1 MDKKKISDETYN
13 KLKEDN
19 KIKPKWN
26 NNTIIIIKETINN
39 YIQSIFNGKQFKNEI
54 NLGRMDFI
62 YKAIPKELIK
72 NQEISKDKMNEINN
86 VIQNE
91 VNNAVILFNKKRKEL
106 PLFENFL
113 GAHKKI
119 LIKITEDKIKE
130 LMSNIHYSEY
140 KIPYNSDNF
149 YGFLK
154 KNEKIIL
161 NSDQSFNILIN
172 EISQNKSYEYN
183 NILIPKLPSWNKIK
197 NNIKLKLK
205 VNAMNF
211 VKMY

>member
-1 MDKKKISDETYN
+1 
-13 KLKEDN
+13 
-19 KIKPKWN
+19 
-26 NNTIIIIKETINN
+26 
-39 YIQSIFNGKQFKNEI
+39 
-54 NLGRMDFI
+54 MDFI

-113 GAHKKI
+113 GDQI
-119 LIKITEDKIKE
+119 LIKIADDKIKE
-130 LMSNIHYSEY
+130 LMSNIHYSED

-161 NSDQSFNILIN
+161 NSNKNHQSFNYLIN

-183 NILIPKLPSWNKIK
+183 NILILPSWNKK
-197 NNIKLKLK
+197 KK
-205 VNAMNF
+205 
-211 VKMY
+211 

>member
-1 MDKKKISDETYN
+1 
-13 KLKEDN
+13 
-19 KIKPKWN
+19 
-26 NNTIIIIKETINN
+26 
-39 YIQSIFNGKQFKNEI
+39 
-54 NLGRMDFI
+54 MDFI

-91 VNNAVILFNKKRKEL
+91 VNNAVILFNKKRKEF

-113 GAHKKI
+113 GDQI
-119 LIKITEDKIKE
+119 LIKIVDDKIKE
-130 LMSNIHYSEY
+130 LMSNIHYSED

-149 YGFLK
+149 YALLK

-161 NSDQSFNILIN
+161 NSNKNHQSFNYLIN

-183 NILIPKLPSWNKIK
+183 NILILPSWNKKKAIL
-197 NNIKLKLK
+197 KLKLK
-205 VNAMNF
+205 VNVMNF
-211 VKMY
+211 VQMY

>member
-1 MDKKKISDETYN
+1 
-13 KLKEDN
+13 
-19 KIKPKWN
+19 
-26 NNTIIIIKETINN
+26 
-39 YIQSIFNGKQFKNEI
+39 
-54 NLGRMDFI
+54 MDFI

-91 VNNAVILFNKKRKEL
+91 VNNAVILFNKKRKEF

-113 GAHKKI
+113 GDQI
-119 LIKITEDKIKE
+119 LIKIADDKIKE
-130 LMSNIHYSEY
+130 LMSNIHYSED

-149 YGFLK
+149 YALLK

-161 NSDQSFNILIN
+161 NSNKNHQSFNYLIN

-183 NILIPKLPSWNKIK
+183 NILILPSWNKKKAIL
-197 NNIKLKLK
+197 KLKLK
-205 VNAMNF
+205 VNVMNF
-211 VKMY
+211 VQMY